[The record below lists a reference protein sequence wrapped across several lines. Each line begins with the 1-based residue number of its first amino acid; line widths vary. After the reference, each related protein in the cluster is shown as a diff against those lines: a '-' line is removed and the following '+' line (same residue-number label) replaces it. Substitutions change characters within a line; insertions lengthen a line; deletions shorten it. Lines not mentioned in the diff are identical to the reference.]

1 MYVIISSN
9 SLYFRNINYSF
20 VFPDKRSVE
29 KACDG
34 MTPNPIYEGPLY
46 ERIRPEHNTFAV
58 PQPTANVVESRYQ
71 ESPNHQAVPTEVA
84 NKMETGTVIETA
96 CAPSQRSE
104 EDNKESSGTE
114 PNNDDHY
121 TVMRPIGTLNSSY
134 LHGGW
139 GTPNSESF
147 K

>member
-1 MYVIISSN
+1 
-9 SLYFRNINYSF
+9 
-20 VFPDKRSVE
+20 
-29 KACDG
+29 

-46 ERIRPEHNTFAV
+46 ES
-58 PQPTANVVESRYQ
+58 VE
-71 ESPNHQAVPTEVA
+71 A
-84 NKMETGTVIETA
+84 A

>member
-1 MYVIISSN
+1 
-9 SLYFRNINYSF
+9 
-20 VFPDKRSVE
+20 
-29 KACDG
+29 

-84 NKMETGTVIETA
+84 NKMENGTVIETA
-96 CAPSQRSE
+96 CTPSQRSN
-104 EDNKESSGTE
+104 EDKETSGTE
-114 PNNDDHY
+114 PNNDEHY

-139 GTPNSESF
+139 GTPNSEFF